1 MTSKTESAELQMLRE
16 TVSDLRATVSE
27 LRLFN
32 GRLMTG
38 YESAHRRVAEHSDTL
53 AIQNAEL
60 NRIAATS
67 LEMRVKLVGEHE
79 EMLSRRTERD
89 IASTLAKQKAEAWGA
104 MARDARVVGTLAVKR
119 LAGIPLTGNDS
130 HGFEDLLASM
140 TNEQI
145 DSIMQDGQLKLTEGQ
160 RAMLAQTLM
169 SKAKAEPE
177 LEKAQAAE

>member
-53 AIQNAEL
+53 AVQNAEL

-130 HGFEDLLASM
+130 HGLQDLLNTM
-140 TNEQI
+140 TPDQI
-145 DSIMQDGQLKLTEGQ
+145 EDVIVKGELKLTEGQ
-160 RAMLAQTLM
+160 RAMLAGTLT
-169 SKAKAEPE
+169 SLDAS
-177 LEKAQAAE
+177 EKAQAAE